1 MKAIETSII
10 IEIIIIFIIVP
21 IPGFWSKKNHKNKTN
36 ELTKKVMTPID
47 KSICKDIP
55 CANTLHGEAPV
66 SETSNKPSPK
76 PNKVNPK
83 HKNKKVDSLGLKF
96 KGFSELHETLGI
108 FFKDKNMFKCYLLL
122 YN

>member
-10 IEIIIIFIIVP
+10 IAIIIIFIIVP

-55 CANTLHGEAPV
+55 CANTLQGDAPV
-66 SETSNKPSPK
+66 VETNNSPSPSPK
-76 PNKVNPK
+76 KVNPR
-83 HKNKKVDSLGLKF
+83 HKNKKVEIFGLKLS
-96 KGFSELHETLGI
+96 GFSELHCVFGI
-108 FFKDKNMFKCYLLL
+108 FLIVKNIYFI
-122 YN
+122 

>member
-10 IEIIIIFIIVP
+10 IAIIIIFIIVP

-96 KGFSELHETLGI
+96 KGFSALHETLGI
-108 FFKDKNMFKCYLLL
+108 FFKDKNMF
-122 YN
+122 